1 MVLPDVLGSE
11 RTKETIATVL
21 DKVSLTAGL
30 QDLREI
36 DGSSS
41 SNSLNDMDIVGSLT
55 DDQNLTP
62 LTLV

>member
-1 MVLPDVLGSE
+1 MNVLGSE